1 LLINIYVANL
11 LKLSLIENKNITQ
24 GRIELSQK
32 KILVIPPAGS
42 LARWDARKKARVV
55 IAVRSG
61 TLSRG
66 EAYDRYLLSEEELSQ
81 WGEAF
86 DREGIAGLQIK
97 SRSDRRV
104 RSRTDEIA
112 PAAPVRAQ
120 EGPSRASGIEALES
134 ELVGSEHHRRTVRG
148 PRKSR

>member
-1 LLINIYVANL
+1 MLINIYVANL

-81 WGEAF
+81 CGEAF

>member
-1 LLINIYVANL
+1 LGKFYQS
-11 LKLSLIENKNITQ
+11 SLIVKERHCA
-24 GRIELSQK
+24 GSGFELSQK
-32 KILVIPPAGS
+32 KILVIPPAG
-42 LARWDARKKARVV
+42 LTRWDARKKARVV

>member
-1 LLINIYVANL
+1 MLINIYVANL

>member
-1 LLINIYVANL
+1 MLINIYVANL

-97 SRSDRRV
+97 SRSDRRA

-112 PAAPVRAQ
+112 PAAPARPQ
-120 EGPSRASGIEALES
+120 EGPSRASGIKAPES
-134 ELVGSEHHRRTVRG
+134 ELVGPQHHRRTVRG

>member
-1 LLINIYVANL
+1 M
-11 LKLSLIENKNITQ
+11 ENKNITQ

>member
-1 LLINIYVANL
+1 MLINIYVANL

-32 KILVIPPAGS
+32 KILVIPPAG

>member
-1 LLINIYVANL
+1 M
-11 LKLSLIENKNITQ
+11 SP
-24 GRIELSQK
+24 K
-32 KILVIPPAGS
+32 KIRAFPPAG
-42 LARWDARKKARVV
+42 LTRWDARKKARVV

-66 EAYDRYLLSEEELSQ
+66 EAFDRYLLSEEELSQ
-81 WGEAF
+81 WEETF

-97 SRSDRRV
+97 HRSDRRA

-120 EGPSRASGIEALES
+120 EGPSRASGIEA
-134 ELVGSEHHRRTVRG
+134 GEHHRRTVMG
-148 PRKSR
+148 LRKSR